1 MVGDM
6 KQQILMAACVLA
18 SSAMAQTSLPDPTR
32 PPPGLQSNDGS
43 QPIAEAPAALV
54 LQSVLL
60 GQGRTPAAVISGKLV
75 ALGESIG
82 DARLAHIATHS
93 VQLKGP
99 QGTTTLTLVPEGQK
113 RTRNLRAELAK

>member
-6 KQQILMAACVLA
+6 KTRLLMAACVFA
-18 SSAMAQTSLPDPTR
+18 TSAMAQTALPDPTR
-32 PPPGLQSNDGS
+32 PPPGLQSSDGAR
-43 QPIAEAPAALV
+43 PAAETPAALV

-82 DARLAHIATHS
+82 DARLAHIAAHS

-99 QGTTTLTLVPEGQK
+99 QGTTTLTLMPEGQK
-113 RTRNLRAELAK
+113 RARNLRAELAK